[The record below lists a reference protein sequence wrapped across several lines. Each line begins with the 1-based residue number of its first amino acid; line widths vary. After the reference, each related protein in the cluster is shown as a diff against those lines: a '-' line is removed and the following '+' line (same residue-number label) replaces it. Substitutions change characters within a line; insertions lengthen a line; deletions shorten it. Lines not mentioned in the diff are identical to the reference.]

1 MGYTM
6 TNNYRKY

>member
-1 MGYTM
+1 MGCTM